1 MNFDKRKKDVKY
13 GFTVVQHDPRLKFDL
28 SNDTYCIADAIYN
41 LSNNPA
47 SIVLGWCYSSRQSL
61 ADLLGISKRTV
72 QRAIN
77 ELVEKELVNINQETN
92 FLRTT
97 QKWYDE
103 FVQYKLQQN
112 FKGDNL
118 SQGMTS

>member
-1 MNFDKRKKDVKY
+1 MI
-13 GFTVVQHDPRLKFDL
+13 L
-28 SNDTYCIADAIYN
+28 IADAIYN

-47 SIVLGWCYSSRQSL
+47 SIVLGWCYSSRQNL

-103 FVQYKLQQN
+103 FVRSINYSKILRV
-112 FKGDNL
+112 
-118 SQGMTS
+118 TICHRV